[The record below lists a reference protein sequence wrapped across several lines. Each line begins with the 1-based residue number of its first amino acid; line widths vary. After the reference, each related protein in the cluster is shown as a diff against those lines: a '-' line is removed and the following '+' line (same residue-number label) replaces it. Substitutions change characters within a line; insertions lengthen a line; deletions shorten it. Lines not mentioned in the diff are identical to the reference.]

1 MQYSE
6 KQPSCGERRM
16 SDELVEL
23 NLTDGKPSSRNLSN
37 ELLDVIDRLLALIS
51 DIAVG
56 NESLKMTPE
65 FRAELTQF
73 RRLITELDPNSGQ
86 SIQVLAESCLA
97 SCEKFFSH
105 AREHALNREIEFIEI
120 IDVLRETVRT
130 LSGRSDQFSQSL
142 IRSSRRF
149 NQLLEINDIRV
160 LKEQI
165 VVEARDLNELVE
177 EQRKSDQESYSHLS
191 SKIETLQERL
201 ARAEEDALI
210 DPLTQ
215 VANRGS
221 FDESIQKWV
230 RQHRSANTGFILVML
245 DLDDFKKINDT
256 MGHQV
261 GDRVLLS
268 AAQTLKKCVRSED
281 IVARYGG
288 EEFVILMSNITL
300 EQAEA
305 KFSGLLTEIAS
316 THYELRSGDPQGFV
330 RFTASCGL
338 AEFTGSQTVEQLIR
352 SADEALYDAK
362 KMGKNRVVVKRKS
375 MLKGLFGKNRPVA

>member
-1 MQYSE
+1 MY
-6 KQPSCGERRM
+6 
-16 SDELVEL
+16 DELVEL
-23 NLTDGKPSSRNLSN
+23 KLTDGQRSSRNLSN

-56 NESLKMTPE
+56 NESLKTTPE
-65 FRAELTQF
+65 FRAELTEF
-73 RRLITELDPNSGQ
+73 RRLISELDPDCGQ
-86 SIQVLAESCLA
+86 PIQLLAESCLA

-130 LSGRSDQFSQSL
+130 LSGRPDQFGQSL
-142 IRSSRRF
+142 IASSRRF
-149 NQLLEINDIRV
+149 NQLLEINDIRL
-160 LKEQI
+160 LKERM
-165 VVEARDLNELVE
+165 VVEARDLNQLVE

-191 SKIETLQERL
+191 TKIETLQERL

-221 FDESIQKWV
+221 FDDSIQKWV
-230 RQHRSANTGFILVML
+230 RQHRSANTGFILVLL

-288 EEFVILMSNITL
+288 EEFVILMSDITL

-305 KFSGLLTEIAS
+305 KFSGLLGEIAS
-316 THYELRSGDPQGFV
+316 TRYELRTGDPHGFV

-352 SADEALYDAK
+352 SADEALYGAK
-362 KMGKNRVVVKRKS
+362 KAG
-375 MLKGLFGKNRPVA
+375 